1 MLARSELENLAQI
14 IMMFTP
20 EGLTII
26 EEERYLRGR
35 AVQLGLEYNDQSS
48 CEDAISEI
56 ARVLVAEGLDL
67 VEINPDLA
75 EIGPKMENINT
86 NTFTFTMTGA
96 IITGV

>member
-35 AVQLGLEYNDQSS
+35 AVQLGLEYNDQTS

-67 VEINPDLA
+67 VEINPYLA
-75 EIGPKMENINT
+75 EIGPKLENIDR

-96 IITGV
+96 L